1 MIIVKELPIH
11 VFNEVTGRVG
21 KKLGCRIPGRI
32 VAETITVL
40 RKRDGLSD
48 IGPADSGKSKPD
60 YPMSPR
66 FDTDDPFDEFSPL
79 ATGRKRSFGY
89 FHSNS
94 HQQRK
99 QSGCN

>member
-1 MIIVKELPIH
+1 M
-11 VFNEVTGRVG
+11 
-21 KKLGCRIPGRI
+21 
-32 VAETITVL
+32 L

-79 ATGRKRSFGY
+79 ATGRLSSNLVLSSFDSISFFRSSASMFED
-89 FHSNS
+89 
-94 HQQRK
+94 
-99 QSGCN
+99 